1 MKKNN
6 ANVMNKVKKWVIR
19 LFTGSV
25 CRWIVENMPLIQL
38 VIDIIM
44 NFII

>member
-1 MKKNN
+1 MVKN
-6 ANVMNKVKKWVIR
+6 WVLR
-19 LFTGSV
+19 LFTSSV

>member
-25 CRWIVENMPLIQL
+25 CRWIMENTQLIQS